1 MNDMNRV
8 KPRVPFPLVTLLLV
22 WAAACGTGPR
32 DTSADTAADARGPA
46 TVEALD
52 TIPLEE
58 WRQLIT
64 GLSEPGGFFDTDNLT
79 SNEQSYLHVLGPMR
93 ELGVEGGAY
102 IGVGPD
108 QNFSYMAAQRPWMA
122 YIVDLRRDNLV
133 HHLLL
138 KALFAESGS
147 RMEYLALL
155 FGRSAEGVAEG
166 VFELPVDSL
175 LARHETRPGGA
186 GSAEAEAALHRV
198 RARVETFGLELD
210 ENARGTLERFHRS
223 FIEDGPDLRFTSFG
237 REARTQYPTFATL
250 LTERD
255 LEGRQGSY
263 LADRENFLFI
273 RALQGANR
281 VVPIVGDLSGP
292 SALSAVGEDIRARG
306 LVVRVFYTSN
316 VEYYLW
322 NAGTFPDF
330 AATLAGLPMD
340 ETSVIVR
347 SVFPNTAR
355 HPHTVPGYASTQTL
369 VPMER
374 VRSVIRGSGYRGYE
388 DLVARDAIDPRA
400 NSR

>member
-1 MNDMNRV
+1 V
-8 KPRVPFPLVTLLLV
+8 LTFL
-22 WAAACGTGPR
+22 AACGGGAGDGST
-32 DTSADTAADARGPA
+32 DLATSARGPA
-46 TVEALD
+46 TSQELD
-52 TIPLEE
+52 TIPLAE
-58 WRQLIT
+58 WRDLIAS
-64 GLSEPGGFFDTDNLT
+64 LSEPGGFFDTDNLT

-93 ELGVEGGAY
+93 ERGVEGGAY

-138 KALFAESGS
+138 KALFQESGS

-155 FGRSAEGVAEG
+155 FGRATDGLETEG
-166 VFELPVDSL
+166 FDLPVDSL
-175 LARHETRPGGA
+175 LARLESLPGGA
-186 GSAEAEAALHRV
+186 GSPEAEGAVARIA
-198 RARVETFGLELD
+198 ARVETFGLELD
-210 ENARGTLERFHRS
+210 ENAAGTLDRFHRS
-223 FIEDGPDLRFTSFG
+223 FIQDGPDLRFTSFG
-237 REARTQYPTFATL
+237 RETRTQYPTFATL

-263 LADRENFLFI
+263 LADRESFRFI
-273 RALQGANR
+273 QALQNTNR
-281 VVPIVGDLSGP
+281 VVPVVGDLSGP
-292 SALSAVGEDIRARG
+292 SALRAVGEDIRARG
-306 LVVRVFYTSN
+306 LIVRAFYTSN

-330 AATLAGLPMD
+330 AATVASMPMD
-340 ETSVIVR
+340 ERSVIVR

-374 VRSVIRGSGYRGYE
+374 MRSVIRGSGYRGYE
-388 DLVARDAIDPRA
+388 DLVVRDAIDPR
-400 NSR
+400 SPGE